1 MNIPELRQFKKM
13 FSKVLA
19 ITFMR
24 LRGLYCCNLENI
36 GSRRPWK
43 FRWKHKFTFF
53 MPSVEPIHIGHLI
66 QETLESQGRSVA
78 WLARQLNYTRENM
91 YNIFKKQW
99 IDTET
104 LMKISLA
111 LDRNFFLLYLDFYEK
126 CKENFTEVWNCN
138 YAIVTA
144 IEKYLIFLCNA

>member
-1 MNIPELRQFKKM
+1 
-13 FSKVLA
+13 
-19 ITFMR
+19 
-24 LRGLYCCNLENI
+24 
-36 GSRRPWK
+36 
-43 FRWKHKFTFF
+43 

-111 LDRNFFLLYLDFYEK
+111 LNRNFSFFILITTKSVKKILRNCEIVITLLLQ
-126 CKENFTEVWNCN
+126 
-138 YAIVTA
+138 
-144 IEKYLIFLCNA
+144 L

>member
-1 MNIPELRQFKKM
+1 
-13 FSKVLA
+13 
-19 ITFMR
+19 
-24 LRGLYCCNLENI
+24 
-36 GSRRPWK
+36 
-43 FRWKHKFTFF
+43 
-53 MPSVEPIHIGHLI
+53 MPSIEPIHIGHLI

-78 WLARQLNYTRENM
+78 WLARKLNYTRENM

-126 CKENFTEVWNCN
+126 CKENFTEV
-138 YAIVTA
+138 
-144 IEKYLIFLCNA
+144 